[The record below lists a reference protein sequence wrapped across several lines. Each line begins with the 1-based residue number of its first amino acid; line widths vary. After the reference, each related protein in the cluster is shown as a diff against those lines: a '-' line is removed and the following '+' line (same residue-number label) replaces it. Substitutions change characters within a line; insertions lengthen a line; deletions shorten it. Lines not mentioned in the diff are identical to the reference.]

1 MSDKDK
7 MSKTSTR
14 WWKGTR
20 GEWYVVAQGPLFALV
35 VFGPRTWPGES
46 AWAFP
51 YAPLVSAA
59 GVLLLLMGGLLAMA
73 GMFKLGPNL
82 TPLPYPKDETTL
94 LQTGPY
100 RIVRHPIY
108 SGAILMAFGWAF
120 WVQGWL
126 TIVYAM
132 ILLLF
137 FDIKARREEQW
148 LKEKLSGYSSY
159 QKRVR
164 KLIPFIY

>member
-1 MSDKDK
+1 
-7 MSKTSTR
+7 
-14 WWKGTR
+14 
-20 GEWYVVAQGPLFALV
+20 
-35 VFGPRTWPGES
+35 
-46 AWAFP
+46 
-51 YAPLVSAA
+51 
-59 GVLLLLMGGLLAMA
+59 
-73 GMFKLGPNL
+73 MFKLGPNL